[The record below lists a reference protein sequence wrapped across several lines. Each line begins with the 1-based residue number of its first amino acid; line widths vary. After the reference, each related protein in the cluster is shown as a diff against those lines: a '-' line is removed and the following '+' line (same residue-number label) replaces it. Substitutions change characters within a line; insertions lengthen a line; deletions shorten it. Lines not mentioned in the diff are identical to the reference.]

1 LSNKD
6 AGQKVVN
13 ILPDHRTLCFRALIT
28 LGMKLISARD
38 RFFVRIDSLPAT
50 DHSIPITIESS
61 HNRSLQA
68 IFHATSSSPQAGVLI
83 LHGIGDRLV
92 YWANAQHLLDEEGFT
107 SLIVHYAGYGQ
118 STGPI
123 TPDNLRAD
131 IHTAYAHLRTL
142 LPAHTPV
149 FVLGFSMGTGAL
161 ADVANLLAPRPAGI
175 ILCQPF
181 TSLRAAA
188 ARIVTPLLARLLPDL
203 WPTAKTLRLLP
214 SPLLIV
220 HTDADPLL
228 PLSMAK
234 EIEAQAA
241 TQSLYPVTLAVPAG
255 FGHNDVYLNPRKGY
269 WTPILDFLRWH
280 AAPATDKPD
289 TAPIPD

>member
-1 LSNKD
+1 M
-6 AGQKVVN
+6 N
-13 ILPDHRTLCFRALIT
+13 ILPDHHTLRFRAFIT
-28 LGMKLISARD
+28 LGMRIISARD
-38 RFFVRIDSLPAT
+38 RLFVRIDSFPAT
-50 DHSIPITIESS
+50 DHSTPITIESS
-61 HNRSLQA
+61 RNRSLQA
-68 IFHATSSSPQAGVLI
+68 VFHDTPSPPQAGVLI

-107 SLIVHYAGYGQ
+107 SLIVHYAGYGR
-118 STGPI
+118 STGPT
-123 TPDNLRAD
+123 TPHNLRAD
-131 IHTAYAHLRTL
+131 IHTAYTHLRTL
-142 LPAHTPV
+142 LPTDTPV

-161 ADVANLLAPRPAGI
+161 ADAANLLAPRPAGI

-181 TSLRAAA
+181 TSLRASA
-188 ARIVTPLLARLLPDL
+188 ARIVSPLLAHLLPDL

-214 SPLLIV
+214 APLLIV

-241 TQSLYPVTLAVPAG
+241 TQSLYPVTLAIPTG
-255 FGHNDVYLNPRKGY
+255 FGHNDVYLHPRKGY
-269 WTPILDFLRWH
+269 WTPILDFLRRH

-289 TAPIPD
+289 IASIPS